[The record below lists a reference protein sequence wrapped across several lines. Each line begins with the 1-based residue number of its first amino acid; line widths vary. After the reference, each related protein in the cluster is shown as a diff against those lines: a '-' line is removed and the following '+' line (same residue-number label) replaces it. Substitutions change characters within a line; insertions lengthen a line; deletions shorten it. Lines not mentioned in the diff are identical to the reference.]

1 MHKVRLVLQVQ
12 ALQTIHKKLFV
23 QRHHGQKKVTTC
35 MQKGPGMVLEEVQK
49 GSKRGLGGV
58 SEVSGRRWAAKS
70 ASQTIFI
77 AFFDFYFFEALLG
90 AQNGAHSDQN

>member
-1 MHKVRLVLQVQ
+1 MYE
-12 ALQTIHKKLFV
+12 KKGL
-23 QRHHGQKKVTTC
+23 G
-35 MQKGPGMVLEEVQK
+35 GVLEGVQK

-77 AFFDFYFFEALLG
+77 EFLNFFDFFEALLG
-90 AQNGAHSDQN
+90 AQNGAHSDKN